1 MSRAAVSYKSK
12 RELDA
17 MSASGLND
25 YIILLKV
32 KASTLGTSP
41 RKELDKKIA
50 VAEKIYEKYFS
61 PESEYV

>member
-50 VAEKIYEKYFS
+50 VAENL
-61 PESEYV
+61 